1 MAHIAVDLEIER
13 LDAGVLQRLNNCW
26 RDLWREERIAAAQ
39 DVQHLR
45 LDRPEIGPCVE
56 AEERAAQN
64 DQRMRIPVPR
74 PIGGLLTDRRLAL
87 RRIRIGL
94 RQNPLD
100 AVS

>member
-1 MAHIAVDLEIER
+1 MAHIAVDLEIAR
-13 LDAGVLQRLNNCW
+13 LDAGVLQRLNNRW

-45 LDRPEIGPCVE
+45 LDRPEIGPCVK

-74 PIGGLLTDRRLAL
+74 PIRGLLTDRRLAL
-87 RRIRIGL
+87 RRIGIARGQI
-94 RQNPLD
+94 RLD
-100 AVS
+100 AI